1 MDVFYKCNLPR
12 FPSVCHCSVIK
23 LSPPENDLFY
33 DIVAV
38 VDPLTRGAQ
47 KMAQLLV
54 VRQHDLFTL
63 KLKYS

>member
-1 MDVFYKCNLPR
+1 MCFINVNSPHLP
-12 FPSVCHCSVIK
+12 FLCHCSVIN

-33 DIVAV
+33 DIVAI

-54 VRQHDLFTL
+54 VR
-63 KLKYS
+63 